1 MQPSITLRFKLS
13 SVFETISGK
22 IHCLRL
28 FLRRGVLRCAF
39 RLDAG
44 GMKDAIAS
52 EPPLRHGLHA
62 VFERVGRGF
71 HPLVDYRQ
79 GFVLLNQHELNA
91 LARRIAFGVFTIAC
105 RRFFGATR
113 SKKRGGQKAET
124 SAAFFRLRIR
134 PFSQRAL

>member
-1 MQPSITLRFKLS
+1 MSSSSRTLLMQPSITLRFKLS

-91 LARRIAFGVFTIAC
+91 LARALDGTGGNIAGDA
-105 RRFFGATR
+105 
-113 SKKRGGQKAET
+113 Q
-124 SAAFFRLRIR
+124 
-134 PFSQRAL
+134 ALSLN